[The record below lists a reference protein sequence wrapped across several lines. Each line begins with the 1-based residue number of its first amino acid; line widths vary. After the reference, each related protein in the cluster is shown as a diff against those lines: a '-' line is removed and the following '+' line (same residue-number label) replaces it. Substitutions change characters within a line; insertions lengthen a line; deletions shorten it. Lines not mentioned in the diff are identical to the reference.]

1 MATNASVLDLAMSR
15 LGQRESTKL
24 RASVLLEI
32 NAAID
37 MLERGTFFPWFLEKT
52 ASLSFA
58 VNDTFKALPTLFAI
72 EADESRPYFTL
83 EGTVFYLTK
92 RFHAALQAEVP
103 NTIRLYAILGNDLH
117 IRKAADVA
125 FTLSVPYHERVTGN
139 LVDDGTAIT
148 NLWLIDAKDWVIY
161 EALTIVAAVIVQNDT
176 LAQKMVALAQKAKSD
191 LYIFHEARIN
201 INQDFVVGGSSDG
214 T

>member
-15 LGQRESTKL
+15 LGKRASTRL
-24 RASVLLEI
+24 RADVLLEI

-37 MLERGTFFPWFLEKT
+37 RLERGTFFPWFLEKT
-52 ASLSFA
+52 ASLSF
-58 VNDTFKALPTLFAI
+58 VIDDTFKAMPSDFAV

-103 NTIRLYAILGNDLH
+103 NEIRFYAILGNDLH
-117 IRKAADVA
+117 IRKAADIA
-125 FTLSVPYHERVTGN
+125 FTLSVPYYARVTGN
-139 LVDDGTAIT
+139 FVDDAADIS

-161 EALTIVAAVIVQNDT
+161 EALTTVAAVIVQNDALAIKMTT
-176 LAQKMVALAQKAKSD
+176 LAQKAQRD
-191 LYIFHEARIN
+191 LYVFHESRVN